1 MFGQSYQKIQ
11 QIVKIKKKPQ
21 KIVKLQHLQP
31 NKYFK
36 NDRFILNLIL
46 RSILHK
52 KLVQE
57 LALWDFEQET
67 IKHR

>member
-52 KLVQE
+52 KTCARTCVMG
-57 LALWDFEQET
+57 F
-67 IKHR
+67 